1 MRRIIGKKGM
11 LVVFTLA
18 IGGMLLASCGGD
30 DNDDGLSLA
39 SNETAYGMNIISSVY
54 EADWILDQQVVDHT
68 TISFKGDSLQISHFP
83 NEQLLAWMGGGYVS
97 GYSFSDTHSFEY
109 EEVNGVN
116 LGLSNVGNS
125 NNSSYYETLLVNTN
139 YQISLYNL
147 INYDVQIETLNNRLT
162 AVKDQINDKWSISW
176 QITKIILVSPETP
189 KIFENTYDPPLSL
202 MLVTTK
208 HIK

>member
-1 MRRIIGKKGM
+1 MRRIVEKKGM
-11 LVVFTLA
+11 LVLFTLA

-83 NEQLLAWMGGGYVS
+83 NEQLLAWMGGGYGS
-97 GYSFSDTHSFEY
+97 GYGFSDTHSFEY

-176 QITKIILVSPETP
+176 QITKISLVSPETP